1 MGASTLRV
9 SQIDHYDTEN
19 NMRAS
24 NISTMSKKSKASDL
38 IKMNKSH
45 KIMDINQIRQCL
57 TDLQWNL
64 FFVHENLFIE

>member
-38 IKMNKSH
+38 IKMNKSEM
-45 KIMDINQIRQCL
+45 KNIMGVLIKSKREL
-57 TDLQWNL
+57 EK
-64 FFVHENLFIE
+64 VHGDKST